1 MFSKFKV
8 NSNPRNWKQLFFTM
22 YALARTLDAD
32 QPFDK
37 WKEKSTPGTYL
48 GPYPTH
54 TSTLG
59 LVHSLS
65 NGRV

>member
-1 MFSKFKV
+1 
-8 NSNPRNWKQLFFTM
+8 M